1 MTLLGGRGRG
11 VFTARSPHTRPVP
24 EGEAALEQQGGVFVS
39 RKDKNWFESFWAE
52 ASRKREMDSEEAGN
66 RWLEAG
72 HGCNPGGSARSPG

>member
-1 MTLLGGRGRG
+1 M
-11 VFTARSPHTRPVP
+11 FTAWSLHTRPVP

-39 RKDKNWFESFWAE
+39 RKDKNCFESFWAE

-66 RWLEAG
+66 GWLEAG